1 MATRAR
7 NGLSTEIKHKLDNLH
22 KGHDE
27 EDMGINEIIL
37 HYVNKYQAHQ
47 STQSSWSW
55 WRDYKDKDKG
65 MLLHEL

>member
-1 MATRAR
+1 VENLSIWYLKMATRAR

-47 STQSSWSW
+47 STQSS
-55 WRDYKDKDKG
+55 
-65 MLLHEL
+65 